1 VFFDRN
7 PARLAALVF
16 AASLLVYFP
25 ALQGTLLWDDIG
37 HITRPDLRTFAGLA
51 RIWFEPGAT
60 QQYYPLLHSAF
71 WFEYQ
76 LWGDATLGYHLVNVL
91 LHATSACLLAALLRR
106 LAIPGSAFAALLFAL
121 HPVCVESVAWIAEQ
135 KNTLSTAL
143 YLSAAL
149 AYFRFESSRER
160 GRPRP
165 QSYALATA
173 LFLCALLTKTVTAT
187 LPAAL
192 LVVTWWRRGRLEFR
206 RDVLPLLPWFI
217 LGLAGGLFTAHFER
231 KLIGAEGAAFAL
243 DLFERSLLAGRAL
256 WFYLGKLVWPVD
268 LVFVYPH
275 WTVDAAQIVQWLFP
289 LAALGLLAMAVYFAR
304 TKACGRGAL
313 TALLLFAGTLFPVL
327 GFFNIYPFLFSY
339 VADHFQYLATL
350 PMFALAGAALARL
363 PARVPRGLAIAA
375 PVVLLFALG
384 ARSFAQARTYR
395 DVFALYQATL
405 ARNPSAWMAHNNL
418 AVALT
423 SAGRP
428 AEAIP
433 HLEQALQLRPHYPQ
447 AENNLGDAL
456 VRLGRPAEAIPHFEN
471 ALRLQPRFAEARN
484 NLGFAFAALD
494 RPADAIASYEQA
506 LALDPDYA
514 LAHRNLAL
522 ALATSGRN
530 AEAIPHFQRVAQL
543 DPHDAQAELGWAVAL
558 LLSSRFDD
566 ALPHFERA
574 VQLDPASPN
583 IHQTYGRALATRGR
597 FDDAIAHYRAALDL
611 DPSDAETHLALAQ
624 ILRRL
629 GRSEEAQAHFAA
641 AHRLGR

>member
-1 VFFDRN
+1 MR
-7 PARLAALVF
+7 
-16 AASLLVYFP
+16 S
-25 ALQGTLLWDDIG
+25 
-37 HITRPDLRTFAGLA
+37 FAGLA

-76 LWGDATLGYHLVNVL
+76 LWGDATPGYHLVNVL
-91 LHATSACLLAALLRR
+91 LHATSACLFAAILRR
-106 LAIPGSAFAALLFAL
+106 LSLPGSAFAALLFAL

-135 KNTLSTAL
+135 KNTLSAAL

-149 AYFRFESSRER
+149 AYFRFEESRER

-165 QSYALATA
+165 RSYALATT
-173 LFLCALLTKTVTAT
+173 LFLFALLTKTVTAT

-206 RDVLPLLPWFI
+206 RDVLPLVPWFA
-217 LGLAGGLFTAHFER
+217 LSLAGGLFTAHFER

-243 DLFERSLLAGRAL
+243 DLFERSLLAGRVL
-256 WFYLGKLVWPVD
+256 WFYLGKLVWPAD

-275 WTVDAAQIVQWLFP
+275 WTVDASQLAQWLFP
-289 LAALGLLAMAVYFAR
+289 LAALGLLATAFYFAK
-304 TKACGRGAL
+304 TKPWGRGVLA
-313 TALLLFAGTLFPVL
+313 ALLLFAGTLFPVL

-350 PMFALAGAALARL
+350 PVFALAGVGLARSSTRLPRALA
-363 PARVPRGLAIAA
+363 VAA
-375 PVVLLFALG
+375 PIALLLALG

-395 DVFALYQATL
+395 DVFALYEATL

-433 HLEQALQLRPHYPQ
+433 HLEQALQLRPEYPQ

-471 ALRLQPRFAEARN
+471 ALRLQPRFTEARN
-484 NLGFAFAALD
+484 NLGFALAALD
-494 RPADAIASYEQA
+494 RPAEAIANYEQA

-558 LLSSRFDD
+558 LLSNRFDD

-611 DPSDAETHLALAQ
+611 DPTDAETHLALAQ

-629 GRSEEAQAHFAA
+629 GRHEEAQAHFAA